1 MELEASCFRSRISSE
16 ANFALEASKSDG
28 LLSNYD
34 NPPMALLAEA
44 LSILVL
50 EEDESLRRR
59 NFGMAPRNEVGNT
72 ANESY

>member
-44 LSILVL
+44 LVL

-72 ANESY
+72 AN